1 MTTLL
6 FTHDVCVEHHTGD
19 YHPESPDR
27 LRAVQAALDGHQF
40 DDLDRREAP
49 LASRDHIAL
58 VHDPAYVDSVLAA
71 IPADG
76 HRHLDPDTVISPA
89 SGDAA
94 LRGAGA
100 LVAAV
105 DAIVGEQSAGNA
117 FCAVRPPGHHAE
129 RARSMGFCLFNNV
142 AIGALHARTAYGLQ
156 RAAVVDFDVHHGNG
170 TQHMFEA
177 DKDLFYA
184 SSHQAPFY
192 PGTGAASEVGVGN
205 IVNAPLAA
213 GAGSK
218 EFRDAFERIIL
229 PGLRDFDPDILLIS
243 AGFDAHADDPLA
255 QLRLT
260 EADYQWVTHELLAAA
275 EDYCEGRVVSVLEGG
290 YDLGALARSVD
301 VHVRGLMAV

>member
-275 EDYCEGRVVSVLEGG
+275 EDCCEGRVVSVLEGG